1 MADFFHNGWST
12 FITVITI
19 AGILACGLLLWSQSK
34 VKVKLGPDGK
44 PLPVETTGHVWD
56 GDLTENNN
64 PLPRWWMIMFYL
76 TIAFGIGYLILF
88 PGLGSNQG
96 TLGWSQVGKYEEEM
110 KAGEAQYGPI
120 FAKYQAMPIPE
131 LAKDP
136 QARAIGE
143 RLFLNSCAQCHGS
156 DAQGS
161 KGFPNLTDRDWLYGG
176 TPEVIETTIREGRQG
191 TMPSMA
197 AAVGGDQ
204 DVRNVANYVLSLS
217 DSAHDPIKAAL
228 GKSKFAACAACHGA
242 DGKGNQTI
250 GAPNL
255 TDKTWLYG
263 GGISN
268 VMETINKGRGNRMP
282 AHKNIVSEAKIHLLA
297 AYVWGLS
304 NRQDAVAGISAGDAQ
319 TMGSLTATADSS
331 TRQQSQ

>member
-1 MADFFHNGWST
+1 MADFFHNGWSL
-12 FITVITI
+12 FISVITLG
-19 AGILACGLLLWSQSK
+19 GILACGLLLWSQSK
-34 VKVKLGPDGK
+34 VKVKLDADGK
-44 PLPVETTGHVWD
+44 PLPVQTTGHVWD
-56 GDLTENNN
+56 EDLTENNN

-76 TIAFGIGYLILF
+76 TIVFGIGYLVLY
-88 PGLGSNQG
+88 PGLGSREG
-96 TLGWSQVGKYEEEM
+96 TLGWSAVGKYEEEM

-131 LAKDP
+131 LARDP
-136 QARAIGE
+136 QAAAIGE

-161 KGFPNLTDRDWLYGG
+161 KGFPNLSDHDWLYGG
-176 TPEVIETTIREGRQG
+176 APETIKTTILDGRQG
-191 TMPSMA
+191 AMPSMA

-217 DSAHDPIKAAL
+217 GASHDPIKAAL
-228 GKSKFAACAACHGA
+228 GKPKFAACAACHGA
-242 DGKGNQTI
+242 DGKGNQAI

-263 GGISN
+263 GGINN
-268 VMETINKGRGNRMP
+268 VMEAINKGRGNMMP
-282 AHKNIVSEAKIHLLA
+282 AHKNILSEAKVHLLA

-304 NRQDAVAGISAGDAQ
+304 NKQGSVAAVSANDAKAIGN
-319 TMGSLTATADSS
+319 LTGAAEASVK
-331 TRQQSQ
+331 Q